1 MSNIFE
7 YHDDSYYEGDGAFS
21 LLPVYDKLNI
31 SPYELNEKFSFFSEK
46 EETVEKEENFNNLT
60 NRETGETEKSQSKD
74 YRKKAIIKKLQKSEI
89 IFDIKKISRKLGRL
103 KNNCKIKKFI
113 VSHDKFA
120 DDNIIRK
127 IKGKFLKYLED
138 YLNVLYSDYI
148 GIKSSKLILQIDP
161 SVSRNMN
168 PKYNLEWFDKK
179 IKDVFSY
186 KISPKFKKFNA
197 NENIIRIRQFYEK
210 EKNNPIKLIQILE
223 MKIRDIYN
231 IYIKDEKEEG
241 FEEFINLNC
250 NKKYLESEMHK
261 KNEDKIKEYLE
272 KYDFFAKN
280 LEKKF
285 KIKSKR
291 SYNKRKM
298 IK

>member
-1 MSNIFE
+1 M
-7 YHDDSYYEGDGAFS
+7 
-21 LLPVYDKLNI
+21 
-31 SPYELNEKFSFFSEK
+31 
-46 EETVEKEENFNNLT
+46 
-60 NRETGETEKSQSKD
+60 
-74 YRKKAIIKKLQKSEI
+74 
-89 IFDIKKISRKLGRL
+89 
-103 KNNCKIKKFI
+103 
-113 VSHDKFA
+113 
-120 DDNIIRK
+120 
-127 IKGKFLKYLED
+127 ED

-231 IYIKDEKEEG
+231 IYIKDEKQEG
-241 FEEFINLNC
+241 FEEFDNLAID
-250 NKKYLESEMHK
+250 KKQLEDEMNRQK
-261 KNEDKIKEYLE
+261 EDKIKDYLE
-272 KYDFFAKN
+272 KYNLFAKN
-280 LEKKF
+280 LEEMFIKKAERNYMH
-285 KIKSKR
+285 KKK
-291 SYNKRKM
+291 K
-298 IK
+298 